1 MKIKKYIF
9 LVLVTICLS
18 CNSSKKIK
26 LNLEQR
32 NFLVVGKFYGNFK
45 SIIESSESG
54 GSLTV
59 YEYEFDSVNN
69 SILTKIKDKI
79 DSKVQYDKKNL
90 IDSTVSYSGN
100 KLRTTFYHKTRFNE
114 YYPKYSKENDVE
126 VDDVKYEIDTI
137 KNIVKFIYN
146 NKISSVSYFNTNKN
160 LVSME
165 LLDTSGKETYDYD
178 NFGNLKN
185 VFVQNLIGNETP
197 FNIIKYEYEYDE
209 RNNWISQTFTKNYL
223 NGEKLS
229 IKTNRTI
236 KY

>member
-1 MKIKKYIF
+1 MKNINAS
-9 LVLVTICLS
+9 VL
-18 CNSSKKIK
+18 
-26 LNLEQR
+26 
-32 NFLVVGKFYGNFK
+32 
-45 SIIESSESG
+45 IESYESG
-54 GSLTV
+54 GTLTV

-69 SILTKIKDKI
+69 SVLTKIKDKI

-90 IDSTVSYSGN
+90 IDSTVSYSEN

-146 NKISSVSYFNTNKN
+146 NKISSVSYFDTNKN
-160 LVSME
+160 LVSKE

-209 RNNWISQTFTKNYL
+209 RNNWISKTFTKNYL

-236 KY
+236 TY